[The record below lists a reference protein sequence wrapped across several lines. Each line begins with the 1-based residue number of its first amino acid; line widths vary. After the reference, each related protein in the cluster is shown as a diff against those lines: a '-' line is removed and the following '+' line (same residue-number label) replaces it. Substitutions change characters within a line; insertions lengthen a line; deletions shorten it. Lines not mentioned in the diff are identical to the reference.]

1 MTPAALSGFSAN
13 FGTNSSAQN
22 INVSGSALTGDIS
35 LSAPAGYEMAR
46 LGTGL
51 TNFGTSLTLSRS
63 NNAVAATS
71 IAVRLATNAP
81 SGPRLG
87 DLVVSTDNTTNRI
100 VRLSGTVVPALGVST
115 NRLAAFS
122 ARVSTVSAPQSFTVS
137 GGGLPGNVSVSVPA
151 GFELSVDGV
160 NFAASALSLVP
171 QSGTLNQSIA
181 VRLAASPTPVSRL
194 GNVTVSASTGLA
206 NPANV
211 SRTVAVSGTVTI
223 PALKQMSNLNQPRLP
238 RFAHSQVWTGDRLIV
253 WGGAYLDANYYPTSY
268 GDGGVYDPRS
278 NSWQTVNLSGAPSA
292 RAAHTAVWTG
302 TEMIVWGGASESSVG
317 SLDVVI
323 RNNGAIYNPTSNNW
337 RPMADAPMSLH
348 GHTAVWTG
356 TEMIVWGDAS
366 IGNSGM
372 AYNPTSNTWRMIN
385 STGAPSPRVGHSAV
399 WTGQEMAI
407 WGGSES
413 FGSSGTEVGTGAL
426 YNPQSNTWR
435 PISTN
440 GAPVSG
446 YGGNAIAGER
456 GCELLWTGSRLIIVP
471 LNFNTVVWISSGG
484 SYDPSTGQWQ
494 TIGTA
499 GLPDGRPYIAAWNGR
514 RLFVAGSSFSNF
526 AGFLYDPNLNRWTQ
540 SLSGVT
546 GSFQGRIGTWAPEL
560 NEILV
565 FGGMW
570 AGSSASW
577 SGGAFGARGFRL
589 EQ

>member
-1 MTPAALSGFSAN
+1 
-13 FGTNSSAQN
+13 
-22 INVSGSALTGDIS
+22 
-35 LSAPAGYEMAR
+35 MAR
-46 LGTGL
+46 AGTSV
-51 TNFGTSLTLSRS
+51 FATSLTLLRS
-63 NNAVAATS
+63 NNAVVSTT
-71 IAVRLATNAP
+71 IAVRLASSAQ
-81 SGPRLG
+81 SGPRTG
-87 DLVVSTDNTTNRI
+87 DLVVSSANTLDRI
-100 VRLSGTVVPALGVST
+100 VKLNGAVAPTLSANGSVAATTLP
-115 NRLAAFS
+115 AFS
-122 ARVSTVSAPQSFTVS
+122 TRFGTPSQPQSFPVVGAGLLGNVTVSAPV
-137 GGGLPGNVSVSVPA
+137 
-151 GFELSVDGV
+151 GFELSADGS
-160 NFAASALSLVP
+160 NFAAGVLTLTPQNGALS
-171 QSGTLNQSIA
+171 QSIA
-181 VRLAASPTPVSRL
+181 VRLAQSSTAVSRS
-194 GNVTVSASTGLA
+194 GNVTVSTLGALNTTSIT
-206 NPANV
+206 
-211 SRTVAVSGTVTI
+211 RTVAVSGSVVA
-223 PALKQMSNLNQPRLP
+223 PALKTMSQVNQPRLP
-238 RFAHSQVWTGDRLIV
+238 RFAHTQVWTGDRLIV
-253 WGGAYLDANYYPTSY
+253 WGGAYLDANYYPASY

-278 NSWQTVNLSGAPSA
+278 NSWQTVNLLSAPSA

-302 TEMIVWGGASESSVG
+302 TEMIVWGGASETFSG
-317 SLDVVI
+317 SLDIVI
-323 RNNGAIYNPTSNNW
+323 HNNGAIYNPTSNTW

-372 AYNPTSNTWRMIN
+372 AYNPISNTWKMIK
-385 STGAPSPRVGHSAV
+385 STGAPSPRVGHSTV

-426 YNPQSNTWR
+426 YNPQTDTWR
-435 PISTN
+435 QVSTSS
-440 GAPVSG
+440 APVSG

-456 GCELLWTGSRLIIVP
+456 GCELIWTGSRLIVVP
-471 LNFNTVVWISSGG
+471 LNFNAEVWISSGG

-494 TIGTA
+494 TIGTT

-526 AGFLYDPNLNRWTQ
+526 AGFLYDPNFDRWTQ

-570 AGSSASW
+570 AGSLDPYAVQYGYN
-577 SGGAFGARGFRL
+577 GGVNGFRL